1 MSDTAEPRRH
11 RFGDR
16 KDAWRVRGLDGLHTI
31 FLYVMPKRTES
42 EVSLTEDIDVT
53 ELMKFIKEENDEK
66 GTNLKF
72 FHAFVTAVA
81 KTARMRPR
89 LNWFISGKRY
99 WERKD
104 LTLSFIVKREFAD
117 GSDESMLVLNCKP
130 ELTLYDISKIILGD
144 TAKVR
149 KEGHNSMDDL
159 LNIFGK
165 FPRWFLTF
173 FFFILR
179 RLEYHGIMPNALTD
193 GDMNYS
199 SIMLSNLGSIRCEAP
214 YHHLSNYGT
223 CSMMITIGNLHKEMV
238 YDEKGEGTLRDIVSI
253 CVTAD
258 ERIADGFYFAKS
270 IRLLKYILANPQ
282 LLCEPIGN
290 GVEDYKD

>member
-1 MSDTAEPRRH
+1 MTEKIKIKR
-11 RFGDR
+11 GDR
-16 KDAWRVRGLDGLHTI
+16 KDAVRVRGLDGLHTI
-31 FLYVMPKRTES
+31 FLYVMPKRTEA
-42 EVSLTEDIDVT
+42 EVSLTESIDVT
-53 ELMKFIKEENDEK
+53 DLLSFIQKENEEN

-99 WERKD
+99 WERRD

-117 GSDESMLVLNCKP
+117 GSDESMLVLNCRP
-130 ELTLYDISKIILGD
+130 ELTLYDISRTILGD
-144 TAKVR
+144 SSKVR
-149 KEGHNSMDDL
+149 REGHNSMDDL
-159 LNIFGK
+159 LDKFGK
-165 FPRWFLTF
+165 MPRWFLTF
-173 FFFILR
+173 FFAILR
-179 RLEYHGIMPNALTD
+179 RLEYHGIMPDALTD

-214 YHHLSNYGT
+214 YHHLNNYGT
-223 CSMMITIGNLHKEMV
+223 CSMMITIGTLHKEMV
-238 YDEKGEGTLRDIVSI
+238 YDEEGRGSLRDIVNI

-270 IRLLKYILANPQ
+270 IRLLKYILSHPE
-282 LLCEPIGN
+282 LLTEPVGKA
-290 GVEDYKD
+290 VENYTD